1 MLSNVYLKTLR
12 DMRRPLFWWVL
23 GMFLFTFYFVTIYP
37 SMQES
42 SADIQSYV
50 DNLPESFK
58 AMFGVDVLDISTLEG
73 FLTMELLSMF
83 YPIMILA
90 FAVSYGAGL
99 LGGEEESGT
108 LEILLATPIPRWRV
122 LLAKFSA
129 LITFTLVVLL
139 ATWLGIMA
147 GIAYTGLK
155 DVDAVNILY
164 GVLNMAPLGLFFAAV
179 AYFLTG
185 VRGGKGTALG
195 VTLALAAGTYLVH
208 TLSDVA
214 SIPEWLQKLSPW
226 YYYDGVH
233 VLRDGVDLF
242 NVGLLLGLAALL
254 VGGAMWFFGRRD
266 AGV

>member
-1 MLSNVYLKTLR
+1 
-12 DMRRPLFWWVL
+12 
-23 GMFLFTFYFVTIYP
+23 
-37 SMQES
+37 MQES
-42 SADIQSYV
+42 SADMLSYI
-50 DNLPESFK
+50 DNLPESFR
-58 AMFGVDVLDISTLEG
+58 AMFGTDVLDISTLEG
-73 FLTMELLSMF
+73 FLTMEFLSMF

-99 LGGEEESGT
+99 LGGEEENGT

-129 LITFTLVVLL
+129 LVTFTLIVLL
-139 ATWLGIMA
+139 ATWLGIVA
-147 GIAYTGLK
+147 GVVYTGLE
-155 DVDAVNILY
+155 DVDTVNILY

-185 VRGGKGTALG
+185 VRGGKGAALG
-195 VTLALAAGTYLVH
+195 VTLALAAATYLVNA
-208 TLSDVA
+208 LSEVA

-242 NVGLLLGLAALL
+242 NVGLLLGLTALL